1 MNHPRSP
8 LVQTSAPLPEITPL
22 DRQRLERAWAQLDQK
37 TKPPRSLGRF
47 EALIARYIA
56 VRAEAISAT
65 WQPVVVVMAADHGV
79 AAAGV
84 SAYPQAVTVQMLHNF
99 AHGGAAIN
107 ALCRAANAELMVIDV
122 GTLGPTPAGV
132 RDERVRAGS
141 RNFDVEPALE
151 LQEVYKAFDVGLRVA
166 SELHARGTTLVAL
179 GEMGIGNTT
188 VASALTSVFTGHDPS
203 EVVGR
208 GTGISDASL
217 AQKREVVARALR
229 QHEPDRNKP
238 WEVLAKVGGLEVI
251 ALAGVCIGAAS
262 LGLPVLLDGFIT
274 GSAALAAQALCP
286 NVTDYLFAAHRS
298 SEPGHDFALQ
308 QLGLE
313 PLLSWDLRLGEGSG
327 AALCLPM
334 FKAAIHLWHE
344 MATFASAGVSTAS

>member
-1 MNHPRSP
+1 MNPPRSST
-8 LVQTSAPLPEITPL
+8 VHTAAALPNVEPL
-22 DRQRLERAWAQLDQK
+22 DQERLARAWAELDQK

-65 WQPVVVVMAADHGV
+65 WQPVVVVMASDHGV
-79 AAAGV
+79 ANSAV

-99 AHGGAAIN
+99 ARGGAAIN
-107 ALCRAANAELMVIDV
+107 ALCRAAGAELVVVDV

-132 RDERVRAGS
+132 RDQRVRAGS
-141 RNFDVEPALE
+141 RNFELEPALD
-151 LQEVYKAFDVGLRVA
+151 QSEVRQAFEVGLALA

-188 VASALTSVFTGHDPS
+188 VASALTAVFAGKDPS
-203 EVVGR
+203 DVVGR
-208 GTGISDASL
+208 GTGVSDEGL
-217 AQKREVVARALR
+217 AKKCEVVARALR
-229 QHEPDRNKP
+229 LHEPDRTRP
-238 WEVLAKVGGLEVI
+238 WDVLAKVGGLEVI
-251 ALAGVCIGAAS
+251 ALAGLCVGSAS